1 MKKQFNRMR
10 QLASQNLGRSV
21 FSFPPALL
29 QAVVM
34 FPRCRFSHLSFVVP
48 VGRAELRFWRNYL
61 RSLSFRC

>member
-29 QAVVM
+29 QTAVV
-34 FPRCRFSHLSFVVP
+34 LSLGGV
-48 VGRAELRFWRNYL
+48 
-61 RSLSFRC
+61 

>member
-29 QAVVM
+29 QAVVV
-34 FPRCRFSHLSFVVP
+34 FPRCRFSHLSSVLL
-48 VGRAELRFWRNYL
+48 LRFWRNYL
-61 RSLSFRC
+61 GSLSFRC